1 MLDKKIYNKKKIEK
15 LRYEFL
21 PSALEIEETPPSPL
35 GARMILGLTFM
46 LLIAILY
53 SIFSKVDM
61 VAVARGKVI
70 PNGRVKVIQSVE
82 EGIIS
87 AIYIDEGDEVKKG
100 DTLLELDRTMKEVD
114 ENAILKSIA
123 VLKAEAEL
131 LELYLNEKDSGVIKA
146 YISSMDIEEDIKHSL
161 QEFIISKI
169 ETLESK
175 KSLLSLS
182 IMQLYSEIALLELQV
197 QRSELSGTLLSENK
211 QILTDMQ
218 DKEGVIEAELRK
230 TYLQIGFGEEALRK
244 KRDQYTKG
252 EITEEDYN
260 EYFYALQLL
269 KKEAEVQQSK
279 LGEEDDQNNVKDKQL
294 EDTIKLN
301 KNELAQAQVK
311 LNIMRL
317 KLGEEE
323 EKLSQIEKV
332 EREDVLATIVEKQKK
347 IQEHEVLIEKTKNSL
362 EYQSIKSP
370 VDGTISF
377 LGVNT
382 VGAVLKPSESIAS
395 IVPKG
400 TDLVIEAMVLNKDIG
415 FIEENQEVSVKVD
428 AFPFQKYGL
437 LKGRIEKVSADA
449 YEDERYGQVYRI
461 KVRLSR
467 NEKKETINVLESR
480 LLPGMGV
487 TVEVKLGKRRIIDFL
502 IDPFIKNMDEAF
514 KLR

>member
-1 MLDKKIYNKKKIEK
+1 
-15 LRYEFL
+15 
-21 PSALEIEETPPSPL
+21 
-35 GARMILGLTFM
+35 
-46 LLIAILY
+46 
-53 SIFSKVDM
+53 
-61 VAVARGKVI
+61 
-70 PNGRVKVIQSVE
+70 
-82 EGIIS
+82 
-87 AIYIDEGDEVKKG
+87 
-100 DTLLELDRTMKEVD
+100 
-114 ENAILKSIA
+114 
-123 VLKAEAEL
+123 
-131 LELYLNEKDSGVIKA
+131 
-146 YISSMDIEEDIKHSL
+146 
-161 QEFIISKI
+161 
-169 ETLESK
+169 
-175 KSLLSLS
+175 
-182 IMQLYSEIALLELQV
+182 
-197 QRSELSGTLLSENK
+197 
-211 QILTDMQ
+211 
-218 DKEGVIEAELRK
+218 
-230 TYLQIGFGEEALRK
+230 
-244 KRDQYTKG
+244 
-252 EITEEDYN
+252 
-260 EYFYALQLL
+260 
-269 KKEAEVQQSK
+269 
-279 LGEEDDQNNVKDKQL
+279 
-294 EDTIKLN
+294 
-301 KNELAQAQVK
+301 
-311 LNIMRL
+311 MRL

-332 EREDVLATIVEKQKK
+332 EREEILATIVEKQKK
-347 IQEHEVLIEKTKNSL
+347 IQEHEVLIEKAHNSM
-362 EYQSIKSP
+362 EYQSIRSP

-377 LGVNT
+377 LGVYT